1 MNRLR
6 ETYQLFANACARM
19 ALLLGLLASGVL
31 PVQAADGFTLQD
43 MSGKTHA
50 LSDYKGKWVLV
61 NLWAT
66 WCPPCLEEVPDLI
79 ALHDKR
85 KNLVVIGVAME
96 YETDKEIRDFVDDNL
111 ISYPIVL
118 GDDKV
123 ARQFGS
129 ADILPTT
136 YIYNPQGQLVK
147 MQRGLMTRQQ
157 MERVTADK

>member
-1 MNRLR
+1 MNRLHKTCNLAVR
-6 ETYQLFANACARM
+6 ACLCV
-19 ALLLGLLASGVL
+19 ALLLGLLVPSA
-31 PVQAADGFTLQD
+31 QAADGFTLKD
-43 MSGKTHA
+43 MSGKTHTLA
-50 LSDYKGKWVLV
+50 DYKGKWVLV
-61 NLWAT
+61 NFWAT

-85 KNLVVIGVAME
+85 KNLVVIGIAME
-96 YETDKEIRDFVDDNL
+96 YETDKEVRDFVDDNL
-111 ISYPIVL
+111 ISYPVVL

-123 ARQFGS
+123 ASQFGP

-157 MERVTADK
+157 MERLTTSK